1 MVGQGDE
8 SGRREQVLAV
18 TEQLVLARRSLG
30 VSLNDI
36 ADELGV
42 SRSLIYVYFDGV
54 PQILDCLFREQM
66 AQIEHFVIE
75 AHAAEPAFRA
85 RTLWIARAYIRHLA
99 ERGHLILMLL
109 RERHQDSPLG
119 AESVRMLRR
128 VLRLA
133 AGDFQR
139 ALQLDPRSALVT
151 LELLSAIPE
160 ALARLVRSGTV
171 DNAVALATCQRLV
184 GAALDALA
192 VRGDS

>member
-1 MVGQGDE
+1 MADQGDE
-8 SGRREQVLAV
+8 AGRRKQVMEVA
-18 TEQLVLARRSLG
+18 EQLVLARRSLA

-54 PQILDCLFREQM
+54 PQILDCLFREQI
-66 AQIEHFVIE
+66 AQIERLLIE
-75 AHAAEPAFRA
+75 ARAAQPVFRLRMLTVAQSYLQHLSA
-85 RTLWIARAYIRHLA
+85 R
-99 ERGHLILMLL
+99 GQLILMVL

-119 AESVRMLRR
+119 PDSVRMFRR

-133 AGDFQR
+133 AGDLGKE
-139 ALQLDPRSALVT
+139 LQLDPRAAMVT

-160 ALARLVRSGTV
+160 ALARLLRSGTV
-171 DNAVALATCQRLV
+171 DDATAQATCERLV

-192 VRGDS
+192 VRDAG